1 MKEST
6 RGWDLF
12 DNSRQELLL
21 QAFKRHGEVDDVG
34 LDVHRRQEVGV
45 RHRRRHVQP
54 EIQGFITGG
63 VSNSISCVYIIPQN
77 SGYDFPFHLYFPEFV
92 TLRTISSFHIH

>member
-1 MKEST
+1 MKESA
-6 RGWDLF
+6 RFWDLF

-21 QAFKRHGEVDDVG
+21 QAFKRDREVDDVG

-63 VSNSISCVYIIPQN
+63 VSNIEA
-77 SGYDFPFHLYFPEFV
+77 FHV
-92 TLRTISSFHIH
+92 CTSFRRIQKMTFHFIYTF